1 MGHPHRI
8 GVIGLGVI
16 WGQYRATLAERNDV
30 VITAVADLD
39 SARAA
44 EVASSLGTARALSVA
59 ELLAADDVDVVLN
72 LTIPAAHA
80 EIIEAAIAAG
90 KDVYTEKPLATTHA
104 DAEKLVA
111 RADAAGVR
119 LGCAPDTVLGTGV
132 QTARAV
138 IDAGRIGRPIAATA
152 VMASPGHESW
162 HPNPDFY
169 YLAGGG
175 PLLDMGPYYVAALVH
190 LLGPVESVIGAAS
203 RLRSQR
209 VIATGPRQGQAVSV
223 EVDTHVT
230 GALIHEGGAISTI
243 TTSFDSVATT
253 AGPIEVHGELASLAV
268 PDPNHFDGEV
278 AVRML
283 GSSTWETIDPSV
295 GTVNA
300 GRGIGLL
307 DLMSTPRGTDSRA
320 SGRFGLHCLEAM
332 SSLLESAGSGR
343 RIEIAV
349 RGQRPSAVARVRG

>member
-1 MGHPHRI
+1 MGDPHRI

-16 WGQYRATLAERNDV
+16 WGQYRTTLAGRDDV
-30 VITAVADLD
+30 LITAVADLD
-39 SARAA
+39 AARAA
-44 EVASSLGTARALSVA
+44 EVATSLGSARAMTVA
-59 ELLAADDVDVVLN
+59 QLLAADDVDVVLN

-90 KDVYTEKPLATTHA
+90 KDVYTEKPLATTNA
-104 DAEKLVA
+104 DAQRLVA

-119 LGCAPDTVLGTGV
+119 LGCAPDTVLGTGI

-138 IDAGRIGRPIAATA
+138 IDSGRIGRAIAATA

-169 YLAGGG
+169 YREGGG

-230 GALIHEGGAISTI
+230 GALIHEGGAISTL

-253 AGPIEVHGELASLAV
+253 AAPIEVHGEFASLAV

-278 AVRML
+278 GLRAL
-283 GSSTWETIDPSV
+283 GSPTWERIAPSA
-295 GTVNA
+295 GTVHG
-300 GRGIGLL
+300 GRGIGLI
-307 DLMSTPRGTDSRA
+307 DLMSHPRGTDSRA
-320 SGRFGLHCLEAM
+320 SGRFGLHCLEVMTA
-332 SSLLESAGSGR
+332 LLESAHTGR
-343 RIEIAV
+343 RIEIAMP
-349 RGQRPSAVARVRG
+349 GERPPQ